1 MKIHAT
7 KYSDYLDNY
16 DSNTLQKKTSEL
28 LNNLSNKL
36 HEQSNYIIYGP
47 PGTGKYTLA
56 LSHIRKY
63 SDTNLQ
69 YEKKICVNEND
80 KEYFI
85 KISDIHYEI
94 DFGLLGCNSKTLWN
108 DIYKNIEDIII
119 SKKNR
124 SGIILCK
131 NFHNISI
138 DLLDIFFS
146 YMQTSL
152 ITNLCIKFII
162 LSEGVSFIPDNIL
175 DRCQIINIKRPSRSS
190 YNLCSQQKLQRDV
203 DLSEIT
209 NIKMIQLSPKLD
221 VSPHKII
228 CNDIIK
234 NILEHRQTSISKLR
248 DNLYNILIYNLDI
261 YDCVWYIITELFSK
275 TNITNENISDIVIQT
290 YKFFLH
296 FNNNYRPIY
305 HLENFIIYIINHIY
319 EYGDSM

>member
-1 MKIHAT
+1 M
-7 KYSDYLDNY
+7 
-16 DSNTLQKKTSEL
+16 
-28 LNNLSNKL
+28 
-36 HEQSNYIIYGP
+36 
-47 PGTGKYTLA
+47 
-56 LSHIRKY
+56 
-63 SDTNLQ
+63 
-69 YEKKICVNEND
+69 
-80 KEYFI
+80 
-85 KISDIHYEI
+85 
-94 DFGLLGCNSKTLWN
+94 
-108 DIYKNIEDIII
+108 
-119 SKKNR
+119 
-124 SGIILCK
+124 CK